1 MDFPAEIQELGDKIA
16 NLKLTEAVALK
27 EYLKEK
33 YKLEPA
39 AGGPVMMA
47 AAPGAA
53 GGGGAAAAEKPPEKT
68 EFTVVLEGVTDATK
82 KIAVIKVVREVT
94 GLGLAD
100 GKKLVDEA
108 PKTVKENAPKE
119 EAEAIKK
126 KLEEAGGKVTLK

>member
-1 MDFPAEIQELGDKIA
+1 MEIPAEIQELGDKIA

-39 AGGPVMMA
+39 AGGAVMMA
-47 AAPGAA
+47 APAAGA
-53 GGGGAAAAEKPPEKT
+53 GGGEAEKPAEKT
-68 EFTVVLEGVTDATK
+68 EFTVVLEGIADATK

-108 PKTVKENAPKE
+108 PKTLKENAPKD
-119 EAEAIKK
+119 EAESIKK
-126 KLEEAGGKVTLK
+126 KIEEAGGKVTLK

>member
-1 MDFPAEIQELGDKIA
+1 MEFPAEIQELGDKIA

-39 AGGPVMMA
+39 AGGAVMMA
-47 AAPGAA
+47 AAPAA
-53 GGGGAAAAEKPPEKT
+53 AGGGAAAVEKPPEKT
-68 EFTVVLEGVTDATK
+68 EFTVVLEGVADATK

-108 PKTVKENAPKE
+108 PKTIKENAPKE

>member
-1 MDFPAEIQELGDKIA
+1 MDIPAEIQELGDKIA

-39 AGGPVMMA
+39 AGGAVMVA
-47 AAPGAA
+47 AAGPGGPAP
-53 GGGGAAAAEKPPEKT
+53 AEKPPEKT

-108 PKTVKENAPKE
+108 PKTVKENAPKD

-126 KLEEAGGKVTLK
+126 KIEEAGGKVTLK